1 VNEEERAISNGGKPA
16 SMPLDPD
23 DYLIDHLWAF
33 DEFQVAEE
41 RPKADIASGFT
52 SLPYISAA
60 LRRLAWLWCA
70 STVIGILGGAV
81 AYKAFP
87 PAYQASTSILMT
99 NNPDEDPVSAM
110 ATNVELAESRTVA
123 QLAMNKLGMSGS
135 ASALQKDYTATTTTG
150 QLLLITAN
158 APSSAEAVNRAAA
171 VAAAFL
177 QFRANQLQAQ
187 EQDVLAGLNQ
197 QIAQSEQQLA
207 SVESQIAT
215 LQATPDAALHQNK
228 LSTLKAE
235 RTQDESSLS
244 VLQQT
249 TSDNAATTQVTIQS
263 EVTGS
268 AVLDAAAPVTHSRLK
283 LKLLYVV
290 GGLIAGL
297 IIGLAIVIV
306 RALVSDRLRR
316 RDDIAAAL
324 GAPVKLSTRRVRVSR
339 WLPWR
344 RGMRLARGREIQ
356 RIVGYLRDVL
366 PGKSAGAATMAVI
379 PVDNMP
385 VVAVSVAS
393 LALSCARDGK
403 RVIVADLA
411 DGAPVVRLLGAKG
424 PGVRSVNVAGVRL
437 IVAVPERDSIVP
449 LGPLMRGSVP
459 AGDTPIAGAF
469 AEADLMLTV
478 APLDPAL
485 ESEHLGTWAKDAVVV
500 VTAGRSSSTRIHAVG
515 ELIRFAGVSSASAVL
530 VGADK
535 TDESL
540 GVTSAGEPA
549 EPASAGF
556 GTTGQ

>member
-1 VNEEERAISNGGKPA
+1 VNDEDRANSNGGKPVA
-16 SMPLDPD
+16 VPLDPD
-23 DYLIDHLWAF
+23 DYLVDHLWAF
-33 DEFQVAEE
+33 DEFEPAEE
-41 RPKADIASGFT
+41 HPKADIASGFT

-70 STVIGILGGAV
+70 TTVIGVLGGVV

-123 QLAMNKLGMSGS
+123 QLAMTKLGMSGS
-135 ASALQKDYTATTTTG
+135 AGALQKDYTATTTSG

-158 APSSAEAVNRAAA
+158 APSSAAAVSRAAA

-187 EQDVLAGLNQ
+187 QQAVLAGLNQ
-197 QIAQSEQQLA
+197 QITQAEQQLA
-207 SVESQIAT
+207 SLNTQIGV
-215 LQATPDAALHQNK
+215 LQATPDAALHLNK
-228 LSTLKAE
+228 LNTLKAE
-235 RTQDESSLS
+235 RTQEENSLS

-268 AVLDAAAPVTHSRLK
+268 AVLDAAAPVAHSRLK

-297 IIGLAIVIV
+297 VLGLAIVIV

-316 RDDIAAAL
+316 RDDIATAL
-324 GAPVKLSTRRVRVSR
+324 GAPVKLSTGRVRVSR
-339 WLPWR
+339 WRPWR
-344 RGMRLARGREIQ
+344 RGMALAGSRDIQ
-356 RIVGYLRDVL
+356 RIAGYLRDVL
-366 PGKSAGAATMAVI
+366 PSNPAGPATMAVV
-379 PVDNMP
+379 PVDNVP

-411 DGAPVVRLLGAKG
+411 EGAPVVRLLGAKG
-424 PGVRSVNVAGVRL
+424 PGVRSVNVGGARL
-437 IVAVPERDSIVP
+437 VVAVPERDSIVP
-449 LGPLMRGSVP
+449 LGPLARGSLP
-459 AGDTPIAGAF
+459 ADDTPIAGAF
-469 AEADLMLTV
+469 AEADLMITV

-500 VTAGRSSSTRIHAVG
+500 VTGGRSSSTRIHAVG
-515 ELIRFAGVSSASAVL
+515 ELIRFAGVAAVSAVL

-540 GVTSAGEPA
+540 GVTSVREPA
-549 EPASAGF
+549 EPASANSA
-556 GTTGQ
+556 TAGQ